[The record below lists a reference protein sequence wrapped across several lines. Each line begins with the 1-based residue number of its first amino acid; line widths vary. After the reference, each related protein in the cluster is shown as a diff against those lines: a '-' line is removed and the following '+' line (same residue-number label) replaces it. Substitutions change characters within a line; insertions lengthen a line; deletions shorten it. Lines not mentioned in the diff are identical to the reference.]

1 MTPFLLAFVFTRF
14 ERENA
19 HNFPL
24 SAGVALL
31 SVLGGHTA
39 IRAYSWSEGVLHR
52 LILNPSPAVPYTV
65 GLFTALL
72 CLFLGW
78 VALKETP

>member
-1 MTPFLLAFVFTRF
+1 MTPFILAFVFTRF

-19 HNFPL
+19 PRFPI

-31 SVLGGHTA
+31 SVLGGLTSY
-39 IRAYSWSEGVLHR
+39 RAFAWSEGVLHR

-78 VALKETP
+78 VALRLEK